1 MYIFACVKKGL
12 LFLTPTYTLAQLH
25 NGHAAGMSCFTDYKP
40 QQNLYLVFFFFSI
53 ILFCSQ
59 IQLAVS

>member
-1 MYIFACVKKGL
+1 MYIFAFVKKGL
-12 LFLTPTYTLAQLH
+12 LFLTPTSTLAQLH

-40 QQNLYLVFFFFSI
+40 QQNLYLVFFFPI

>member
-1 MYIFACVKKGL
+1 MYIFAFVKKGL
-12 LFLTPTYTLAQLH
+12 LFLTHTCTLAQLH

-40 QQNLYLVFFFFSI
+40 QQNLYLVFSI
-53 ILFCSQ
+53 TLFCSQ

>member
-1 MYIFACVKKGL
+1 MYIFAFVKKGL
-12 LFLTPTYTLAQLH
+12 LFLTPLPTPLAQLH

-40 QQNLYLVFFFFSI
+40 QQNLYLVFFSI

>member
-1 MYIFACVKKGL
+1 MYIFAIVKKGL

-40 QQNLYLVFFFFSI
+40 QQNLYLAFFHH
-53 ILFCSQ
+53 L
-59 IQLAVS
+59 LL

>member
-1 MYIFACVKKGL
+1 MYILAFVKKGL
-12 LFLTPTYTLAQLH
+12 LFLTPSYTLAQLH

-40 QQNLYLVFFFFSI
+40 QQNLYLVFSI